1 MRCSAY
7 RNPSIPLVAIRA
19 ALPAACAA
27 LLLGAC
33 GRSSAPPASEARGA
47 PAGLLLYVSNET
59 AGRVD
64 VVDPV
69 RGVVVRQIPVG
80 KRPRGIVLSH
90 DRTRAFVALSGSPI
104 GGPGVDESK
113 LPPAD
118 RKADGIG
125 VIDVAS
131 HTLSRKYESGVDP
144 ETFAVSADDKT
155 IYVSNEDTAE
165 MSTVDVASGA
175 VRAHVKVGN
184 EPEGVTIGPDGKR
197 VYVTCETSNAIYAID
212 IADNRVAAI
221 IPTSAR
227 PRSIVFTPGNRIAF
241 AAAETGGAID
251 VIDPSAEK
259 VIKTIQV
266 PKEAENP
273 IPPRPMGMALSPDA
287 KRLFVSLGR
296 QKGVIEIDVAAQ
308 DITRSIPDVGA
319 RPWGIALSPDGTKI
333 YSANGPSG
341 DVSVVDIAS
350 GKIER
355 RISVGGSPWG
365 IAVLPPH

>member
-1 MRCSAY
+1 MAVNHGHLSGLLAGC
-7 RNPSIPLVAIRA
+7 A
-19 ALPAACAA
+19 AVLPATCGGSSVPAA
-27 LLLGAC
+27 VAS
-33 GRSSAPPASEARGA
+33 REAPPG
-47 PAGLLLYVSNET
+47 PLLYVSNET

-69 RGVVVRQIPVG
+69 QGVVVRQIAVG

-90 DRTRAFVALSGSPI
+90 DRTRVFVALSGSPI

-131 HTLSRKYESGVDP
+131 HTLARKYESGADP
-144 ETFAVSADDKT
+144 ETFAVAADDRT
-155 IYVSNEDTAE
+155 IFVSNEDTAE

-175 VRAHVKVGN
+175 VRSHIKVGS
-184 EPEGVTIGPDGKR
+184 EPEGVTIGPHGTL

-212 IADNRVAAI
+212 PAENRVAAVI
-221 IPTSAR
+221 ATSAR
-227 PRSIVFTPGNRIAF
+227 PRAIVFTSDNRLAF
-241 AAAETGGAID
+241 ATAETGGAID
-251 VIDPSAEK
+251 VVDPRAAK
-259 VIKTIQV
+259 VVKTIHI
-266 PKEAENP
+266 PKEAGDP
-273 IPPRPMGMALSPDA
+273 IPPRPMGMALSSDGS
-287 KRLFVSLGR
+287 RVFVTLGR
-296 QKGVIEIDVAAQ
+296 QKGLLEIDVARQA
-308 DITRSIPDVGA
+308 IVRTIPNVGA
-319 RPWGIALSPDGTKI
+319 RPWGIALSHDGKQI
-333 YSANGPSG
+333 YTANGPSG

-350 GKIER
+350 GKVER